1 MTFSPLLNVAN
12 FRRNQ
17 QLTGL
22 SLLCVLSLTACV
34 SERAGPIAD
43 PHQTTER
50 QRHLLI
56 VMDGLRPDYVT
67 PELMPNLHA
76 LGERGVVFTDHHAV
90 YPTVTRVN
98 ATSISTGAYP
108 ETHGLLGN
116 SVYFPAV
123 NESQFL
129 NSGDRENLLSVER
142 TEQHGLLTAPTL
154 GEQLQNAG
162 LSLLVVSAGS
172 TGSSYLLN
180 HTVAG
185 GGIIHYEY
193 TLPNDLMEEI
203 LSINGR
209 VPPADT
215 PNDARNRYVVDSF
228 FQVGLPRI
236 DPDVTIMWLSEPDA
250 SAHAHGIGHPI
261 THDSL
266 AKQDDQLR
274 EIQDRLDSMGWLE
287 HLNIWVTSD
296 HGFSTH
302 TGGVQLDQL
311 LAPFNGTLEDG
322 TPRIVAQSGAVYV
335 RDGDPETITQI
346 VSLLQSSPEVGAIFT
361 KGLDP
366 SNPYQGS
373 VAGTLSFDLA
383 RWQHIR
389 GSDIL
394 FSGNWTAS
402 ENEFGYPGTSAQNGV
417 AGHGSSSPFDIHNT
431 LIAAGPLLK
440 SGLITNL
447 PSGNVDF
454 SPTFLSLLGVTI
466 PDSMQGR
473 VLNEAFLN
481 GPEPEATKSTV
492 HTVQSQDGLYQLKA
506 TVSDVG
512 GHSYLDY
519 TEVERKE

>member
-1 MTFSPLLNVAN
+1 MTFFRLLHFVT
-12 FRRNQ
+12 FRPNH

-22 SLLCVLSLTACV
+22 PLLCLLWLTACI
-34 SERAGPIAD
+34 AGPTRPIVD
-43 PHQTTER
+43 FHSSTDR

-56 VMDGLRPDYVT
+56 VLDGLRPDYVT

-76 LGERGVVFTDHHAV
+76 LGKRGVVFGNHHAV
-90 YPTVTRVN
+90 FPTVTRVN
-98 ATSISTGAYP
+98 AASISTGAYP

-123 NESQFL
+123 DESRFL
-129 NSGDRENLLSVER
+129 DTGDRKNLLSVEQ
-142 TEQHGLLTAPTL
+142 TEPHGLLTAPTL
-154 GEQLQNAG
+154 GEQLHNVG

-185 GGIIHYEY
+185 GGIIHYDY
-193 TLPNDLMEEI
+193 TLPTNLMNEVAR
-203 LSINGR
+203 SNGN

-215 PNDARNRYVVDSF
+215 PNDARNRYVIDAF
-228 FQVGLPRI
+228 FQVGIPRI
-236 DPDVTIMWLSEPDA
+236 NPDVTIMWLSEPDA

-261 THDSL
+261 TQDSL
-266 AKQDDQLR
+266 ARLDDQLR
-274 EIQDRLDSMGWLE
+274 EIQERLETIGWSE

-322 TPRIVAQSGAVYV
+322 SPRIVARSGAIYV
-335 RDGDPETITQI
+335 RDGDQDTVTKI
-346 VSLLQSSPEVGAIFT
+346 VSSLQSSPKVGAIFT
-361 KGLDP
+361 RGLKHE
-366 SNPYQGS
+366 NLHEGS
-373 VAGTLSFDLA
+373 VPGTLSFKLA
-383 RWQHIR
+383 RWQHAR
-389 GSDIL
+389 GADIL
-394 FSGNWTAS
+394 FSGNWTGG
-402 ENEFGYPGTSAQNGV
+402 ENEFGYPGKSAQNGV

-440 SGLITNL
+440 SGITTDL
-447 PSGNVDF
+447 PTGNVDF
-454 SPTFLSLLGVTI
+454 SPTLLSLLGVPI

-473 VLNEAFLN
+473 VLSEAFLD
-481 GPEPEATKSTV
+481 GPEAVAVKSTV
-492 HTVQSQDGLYQLKA
+492 HRVQSQDGLYQLKA
-506 TVSDVG
+506 SISDVD

-519 TEVERKE
+519 TKVERQN